1 MALEIE
7 RKFLVLNDHFKQEA
21 SRHFRITQGYLS
33 ADPKR
38 SVRVRVKEDSAF
50 LTIKGGSN
58 ESGVSRFEWEKEISI
73 EDANDLLALCGP
85 GVIDKIRYEI
95 DVEKHVFEVDEFLG
109 NNLGLVIAEVE
120 LTDEEEDFVKPA
132 WLGVEVSGEPKYYNS
147 MLSKNPYN
155 LW

>member
-33 ADPKR
+33 ADPNR
-38 SVRVRVKEDSAF
+38 SVRVRVREDLAF

-58 ESGVSRFEWEKEISI
+58 ESGISRFEWEKEISI
-73 EDANDLLALCGP
+73 GDANELLALCES

-95 DVEKHVFEVDEFLG
+95 EVGNHVFEVDDFLG
-109 NNLGLVIAEVE
+109 DNLGLLIAEVE
-120 LTDEEEDFVKPA
+120 LSNEDEDFVKPA
-132 WLGVEVSGEPKYYNS
+132 WLGSEVSGELKYYNS